1 MKGEGIVVES
11 KDGYAIVRVQKKSAC
26 SGNCASCGLC
36 ENPAYDV
43 KAKNPIGALAGDKV
57 SLYMP
62 SSKVLFAAFLVY
74 MLPVMVLI
82 GVLAVCK
89 ALGFSNVATAVLS
102 IFSLACWFLL
112 IKKYNKKVNFESV
125 IDEKLP

>member
-1 MKGEGIVVES
+1 MKGEGIVLEN
-11 KDGYAIVRVQKKSAC
+11 KGEYAIVRVSKKSAC

-36 ENPAYDV
+36 ENPVYDV
-43 KAKNPIGALAGDKV
+43 KAKNSIGADAGDRV

-89 ALGFSNVATAVLS
+89 ALGFSNVVTAVLS
-102 IFSLACWFLL
+102 IFSLACWLFL

-125 IDEKLP
+125 IDEKLS